1 MFFDYSKAFDTVPH
15 SLLLQ
20 KLRGYNVHPLIVRW
34 LAHYLSMRS
43 QYVCVGGSS
52 SDILPV
58 TSGVPQGSV
67 LGPLLF
73 IIYINDIAA
82 VPLSVGS
89 MLLYADDSM
98 LYRPIRTPED
108 YNQLQL
114 DMNKLCTWTN
124 NNLLTY
130 NTNKCKY
137 MVISRKKQP
146 SLPSMPLN
154 VNNSPMEMV
163 SSYKYLGVWLT
174 SSLDWSKQVTS
185 VCKKARQHVGILYR
199 KFYGHSNS
207 FTLQKLYLSYVR
219 PHLEYAAPVWDPHQH
234 GQIDSLE
241 KVQKFALKMCIGNWN
256 MGYDDMVNSCSLPT
270 LDHRRRV
277 LKLSFMYQVVH
288 GNFLFPDAPLER
300 HITPFNLRNVNALTL
315 CRPATHTNAYKFSF
329 FPHTIAL
336 WNSLPPALY
345 SCDTLCSFK
354 HAVSRLNL

>member
-1 MFFDYSKAFDTVPH
+1 MFTTHHSSEKCFRHWLNRSSLMTTLSWKIPGALTLLCPGTTLTPLVEHGYRPISLLSILSKLLEKHIRNILVKHFEEECPLSSQQWGFTHGKSTTGALLAATDQWFRLLEQGYDICAVSFDYSKAFDTIPH

-43 QYVCVGGSS
+43 QYVCVGGSP

-130 NTNKCKY
+130 NNNKCKY

-163 SSYKYLGVWLT
+163 NSYKYLGVWLT
-174 SSLDWSKQVTS
+174 SSLD
-185 VCKKARQHVGILYR
+185 
-199 KFYGHSNS
+199 
-207 FTLQKLYLSYVR
+207 
-219 PHLEYAAPVWDPHQH
+219 
-234 GQIDSLE
+234 
-241 KVQKFALKMCIGNWN
+241 
-256 MGYDDMVNSCSLPT
+256 
-270 LDHRRRV
+270 
-277 LKLSFMYQVVH
+277 
-288 GNFLFPDAPLER
+288 
-300 HITPFNLRNVNALTL
+300 
-315 CRPATHTNAYKFSF
+315 
-329 FPHTIAL
+329 
-336 WNSLPPALY
+336 
-345 SCDTLCSFK
+345 
-354 HAVSRLNL
+354 

>member
-1 MFFDYSKAFDTVPH
+1 MFHKFTHGKSTTGALLAATDQWFRLLEQGYDICAVFFDYSKAFDTVPH

-34 LAHYLSMRS
+34 LAHYLSMHS

-108 YNQLQL
+108 YSQLQL
-114 DMNKLCTWTN
+114 DMNKLCTWTD

-163 SSYKYLGVWLT
+163 SSYKYLSVWIT

-207 FTLQKLYLSYVR
+207 FTLQKLYLLYVR
-219 PHLEYAAPVWDPHQH
+219 PHLEYAAPVCDPHQH
-234 GQIDSLE
+234 GHIDSLE
-241 KVQKFALKMCIGNWN
+241 KVQKFA
-256 MGYDDMVNSCSLPT
+256 
-270 LDHRRRV
+270 
-277 LKLSFMYQVVH
+277 
-288 GNFLFPDAPLER
+288 
-300 HITPFNLRNVNALTL
+300 
-315 CRPATHTNAYKFSF
+315 
-329 FPHTIAL
+329 
-336 WNSLPPALY
+336 
-345 SCDTLCSFK
+345 
-354 HAVSRLNL
+354 